1 MLSGRRLGWSAI
13 RYTLNLSS
21 CCADGEAFERKR
33 RAAPVPP
40 SPGRAGGLPRPA
52 GRISVLRVQIAGTI
66 GKSPDRR
73 YDRQLSNM
81 MVRAP
86 RYYQATRAVRG
97 PPRDL

>member
-40 SPGRAGGLPRPA
+40 SPGELEVFLAQLGGFRC
-52 GRISVLRVQIAGTI
+52 
-66 GKSPDRR
+66 
-73 YDRQLSNM
+73 
-81 MVRAP
+81 
-86 RYYQATRAVRG
+86 
-97 PPRDL
+97 